1 MRQVKI
7 VLIGAGSYGFGPAML
22 YDLMEGSEL
31 TGQLMLVDVDPA
43 RLARMTRVAQRMN
56 QTWGERFEVL
66 STTDRREALPGATI
80 VVAATER
87 KRFEMWRLD
96 IEIPLKHGVKP
107 ALGENG
113 GPGGLFHTLRQ
124 VPVTLSIAQDMEQL
138 CPDAWFINMSNPESR
153 LCLAVHRYTRIKSV
167 GVCQAAYITR
177 YRMATILG
185 LPPDDVDVKAAGIN
199 HFHWVLDI
207 RHARSGEDLYPQ
219 FRNKLAATDSSYE
232 PLSRECLRRF
242 GLYPGPA
249 DNHVSEY
256 LSWGWQYL
264 PASYTDRVFHPP
276 ELTSGRGKALEAIAA
291 GDGPLADIELELFRR
306 GSVSWQTLDIIRS
319 LIDNGNRYILSVN
332 IPNDGYIPNMTSG
345 AIVEIPAIIGADRIY
360 GLRTAALPPAIAAL
374 AELQVRIMDLAVE
387 AAVTGDR
394 QTALEAL
401 IIDPLVPDP
410 QTAEKILD
418 EMLVLQAEL
427 LPQFQ

>member
-1 MRQVKI
+1 MRPAKI

-22 YDLMEGSEL
+22 YDLMEGSPL
-31 TGQLMLVDVDPA
+31 TGQLVLVDVDA
-43 RLARMTRVAQRMN
+43 ERLACMTAVAQRMN
-56 QTWGERFEVL
+56 QTWGERFEIL
-66 STTDRREALPGATI
+66 STTERREALPGADI
-80 VVAATER
+80 VCAATER
-87 KRFEMWRLD
+87 KRFEMWRMD

-124 VPVTLSIAQDMEQL
+124 VPLTLSIARDIEQL

-153 LCLAVHRYTRIKSV
+153 LCRAVHRYTTIKSA
-167 GVCQAAYITR
+167 GVCQGAYITR
-177 YRMATILG
+177 HRMAALLG
-185 LPPDDVDVKAAGIN
+185 RPAEEVDVKAAGIN

-207 RHARSGEDLYPQ
+207 RDARTGEDLYPQ
-219 FRNKLAATDSSYE
+219 FRERLAAADPCYE

-264 PASYTDRVFHPP
+264 PASYTDRVFSPP
-276 ELTSGRGKALEAIAA
+276 ELTSGRGTALAA
-291 GDGPLADIELELFRR
+291 LASRSGPLAEHELELFRR
-306 GSVSWQTLDIIRS
+306 GNVSWQTIDIIRS

-332 IPNDGYIPNMTSG
+332 IPNDGCIPNISAQ
-345 AIVEIPAIIGADRIY
+345 AIVEVPAIVGADRIY

-394 QTALEAL
+394 RTALEAL
-401 IIDPLVPDP
+401 MIDPLVPDP
-410 QTAEKILD
+410 QTADRILE

-427 LPQFQ
+427 LPQFR